1 MSHEI
6 RTPMNSIIGFSNL
19 LSDENVDEA
28 SRKEYIL
35 RINRNSEQ
43 LLTLISDIIDLA
55 KIESN
60 QLSVSYSNVILEN
73 VFTDLMSY
81 GQHLLKEKHKDNVIL
96 SYDPDPDQLNLNIES
111 DLVRL
116 TQILQNLLNNAI
128 KFTQSGEIVIGYRVV
143 DDTAIRLFV
152 KDTGVGIDRKDF
164 KIIFDQFR
172 QIDGSDVRKFGG
184 TGLGLAICRNLAH
197 LLCGEIH
204 IDSEL
209 GKGAIFNVELP
220 ILSGFPV
227 GVDEDMHFANIK
239 SSASQVVMMVDDDH
253 DSLMLFST
261 MMRTEGVQVIT
272 ADSGYKALE
281 ILEREALPDL
291 VLMDLEMPV
300 LSGVQTLKII
310 KEMYPD
316 LKVVAQSAHA
326 LEGDKEKTMVAG
338 FDNYISKPYKK
349 QSLLQ
354 VIRGMN

>member
-209 GKGAIFNVELP
+209 GKGAIFNVE
-220 ILSGFPV
+220 
-227 GVDEDMHFANIK
+227 
-239 SSASQVVMMVDDDH
+239 
-253 DSLMLFST
+253 
-261 MMRTEGVQVIT
+261 
-272 ADSGYKALE
+272 
-281 ILEREALPDL
+281 
-291 VLMDLEMPV
+291 
-300 LSGVQTLKII
+300 
-310 KEMYPD
+310 
-316 LKVVAQSAHA
+316 
-326 LEGDKEKTMVAG
+326 
-338 FDNYISKPYKK
+338 
-349 QSLLQ
+349 
-354 VIRGMN
+354 